1 MLEIDKFNIVFD
13 VTKET
18 PHFQVDSTHRI
29 RFSMDELNLFLLK
42 DILKSIFEGS
52 QPLHLIFVSEYIM
65 NNVRCSSKSKLGRY
79 LTIRN
84 WKEHTVVDDFSEDG
98 AVYTL
103 IRNLNFTEVM
113 NYCTQVYKGNT
124 LAYIAFYNEDFLMY
138 VSTDVVDIVSW
149 DDIKIQNLKEKYAP
163 HYNRYYD
170 N

>member
-1 MLEIDKFNIVFD
+1 MFEIDKFNIVFD

-18 PHFQVDSTHRI
+18 PYFQVDSAHRI
-29 RFSMDELNLFLLK
+29 RFSMDELNLSLLK
-42 DILKSIFEGS
+42 DILKSIFECS
-52 QPLHLIFVSEYIM
+52 QPLHLMFVSEYIM
-65 NNVRCSSKSKLGRY
+65 DNVRCSSNSKLGRY

-84 WKEHTVVDDFSEDG
+84 WKEHAVVDEFSGDG

-103 IRNLNFTEVM
+103 IRNLNLTEVM
-113 NYCTQVYKGNT
+113 NYCTQVYKGDT
-124 LAYIAFYNEDFLMY
+124 QAYIAFYNDDFLMY